1 MLTLHLT
8 ACSWQGANISSDW
21 RTCGDFVW
29 RTLWLY
35 MRSVKF
41 TPQYFAIHI
50 PRLYPGFPAHKRGD
64 HNMLRLMFITWVRTM
79 LLLDSYCEYVSSGKR
94 TPPPVTREF
103 HEGVLE
109 RLREREQQAD
119 LAQRLCEARN
129 VVEQSLSSTGRGTY
143 QDNGTY

>member
-1 MLTLHLT
+1 M
-8 ACSWQGANISSDW
+8 ARSEYIKAIGEPAVISYDVHFDY
-21 RTCGDFVW
+21 TCDP
-29 RTLWLY
+29 
-35 MRSVKF
+35 SQF

-50 PRLYPGFPAHKRGD
+50 PRLYPGFPAHKGGD

-79 LLLDSYCEYVSSGKR
+79 LLLDSYCEYVSTGKR

-109 RLREREQQAD
+109 RLREREQQSD

-143 QDNGTY
+143 QDSGTY